1 MMQTGTP
8 NASKIGPWGSWGPC
22 WPQGRPKVEN
32 TFDFDPPRPP
42 VRTLL
47 GAFSA
52 PFSLWDALGTLKWRF
67 LGGFRFDT
75 TFFINF

>member
-1 MMQTGTP
+1 MLQKSGLGGLGDHVGP
-8 NASKIGPWGSWGPC
+8 KAGPRSKTRSILTLPI
-22 WPQGRPKVEN
+22 
-32 TFDFDPPRPP
+32 
-42 VRTLL
+42 RTLL

-75 TFFINF
+75 TFFIKI